1 MYIKEGWIFLVIK
14 FPTAPSYLN
23 IMVTRRP
30 LHRVGGKWPR
40 PPAAARY
47 YRGKNRIKSSVC
59 FFGYKYADSNIWEY
73 FLNMHLPNID
83 KGYVQYI
90 PKIPGGIV
98 GNLSQSADSLFRTL
112 IAAKGA
118 QFLASCR
125 LSPRGPYFYPKF
137 GQHSAAIS

>member
-1 MYIKEGWIFLVIK
+1 M
-14 FPTAPSYLN
+14 AP
-23 IMVTRRP
+23 P
-30 LHRVGGKWPR
+30 PD
-40 PPAAARY
+40 PAAARY

-118 QFLASCR
+118 QFSVPFQSSAR
-125 LSPRGPYFYPKF
+125 RPYFYSQF
-137 GQHSAAIS
+137 GTSTAAIS